1 LILAAFRVR
10 SFRFQ
15 WPADLLTSWAFEM
28 ETLVLGWYVMVH
40 TGSVLLLTVFGSL
53 QFLGTLAAPMFGV
66 LGDRVG
72 GRLMLCA
79 MRVIYAG
86 LAGLLMLLAFAGLLT
101 PAWVLVLAGLNGLVR
116 PNDLVMRN
124 TLIGETIPGAHLMG
138 ALAMSRATMD
148 SARVGGAL
156 AGAGLSTVLGIG
168 YTYLFVTSFYLASLV
183 LTFGVARARPVPDVA
198 GLSTPVPSPSTPSP
212 STPSPSTP
220 SPYPLPLAGERER
233 RRDGRTRGGSRWRE
247 LKDGLAHVL
256 TTPRLLAPMW
266 LAFLINLTAYPVS
279 GGLLPYVAS
288 QVYRADAT
296 GLGSLVAS
304 FSFGALVASIAM
316 VMTGGPRHPER
327 FTLVS
332 TVIWYVLL
340 AAFGHVQ
347 NMGVGL
353 LVLFAA
359 GFVQSVAMISMT
371 ATLLVAAGEGFRAR
385 VMGVR
390 MLAVYGLPLGLL
402 AAGALIERIGYPL
415 TITALVAV
423 GLLFT
428 VLIGVRWRAAMWQRK
443 PRATGTTS
451 AAQRA

>member
-1 LILAAFRVR
+1 MILAAFRVR

-28 ETLVLGWYVMVH
+28 ETLVLGWYVMVE

-72 GRLMLCA
+72 ARLMLCA
-79 MRVIYAG
+79 MRAIYAG
-86 LAGLLMLLAFAGLLT
+86 LAALVMVLAFTGLLT

-124 TLIGETIPGAHLMG
+124 TLIGETIPADHLMG
-138 ALAMSRATMD
+138 ALGMSRATMD
-148 SARVGGAL
+148 SARVVGAL
-156 AGAGLSTVLGIG
+156 AGAGLSILLGIG
-168 YTYLFVTSFYLASLV
+168 GTYAFVAAFYLAGLA
-183 LTFGVARARPVPDVA
+183 LTFGVARAA
-198 GLSTPVPSPSTPSP
+198 QFPSPPDRGEGRVRG
-212 STPSPSTP
+212 
-220 SPYPLPLAGERER
+220 LPL
-233 RRDGRTRGGSRWRE
+233 RGTRWRE
-247 LKDGLAHVL
+247 LKDGLAHIM
-256 TTPRLLAPMW
+256 TRPQLLAPMW

-279 GGLLPYVAS
+279 GGLLPYVAREI
-288 QVYRADAT
+288 YRADAT

-304 FSFGALVASIAM
+304 FSLGALLASLAM

-340 AAFGHVQ
+340 AGFAYVQ
-347 NMGVGL
+347 SMAVGR

-359 GFVQSVAMISMT
+359 GFVQSIAMISMT
-371 ATLLVAAGEGFRAR
+371 ATLLTAAGEGFRAR

-415 TITALVAV
+415 TVAALAAGGLAFTALIA
-423 GLLFT
+423 
-428 VLIGVRWRAAMWQRK
+428 VRWRAAMWRG
-443 PRATGTTS
+443 PRVPAETTS
-451 AAQRA
+451 AHRA